1 MRFQV
6 WSSRVKDL
14 KFSRAIH
21 GGWRTEMMIKVDNLG
36 VSYGHGQNTIR
47 VVKDISFEV
56 AKGETFGLVGES
68 GCGKSTV
75 LGALAGRSKNWS
87 GSIVID
93 GETANPKRTK
103 SQLAKQQMVFQDP
116 FGSIHPRHTIGRT
129 LLEPLEIHGL
139 DRREERI
146 EQILREVGLPHNFRY
161 RFPHQLSGG
170 QRQRVAIA
178 RALILKPQ
186 ILLLDEPTS
195 ALDVSV
201 QAEILNLLKDLRDRE
216 HLSYVL
222 VSHDMAVIA
231 HLCDRV
237 AVMQNGIFVEVT
249 KRGNLLLGKVSHPY
263 TKTLLDGSRGY
274 VSARPRRLGIACEQL
289 IVQR

>member
-1 MRFQV
+1 M
-6 WSSRVKDL
+6 
-14 KFSRAIH
+14 
-21 GGWRTEMMIKVDNLG
+21 TMIKVDHLA
-36 VSYGHGQNTIR
+36 VSYGHGDSLIR
-47 VVKDISFEV
+47 VVNDVSFEV

-75 LGALAGRSKNWS
+75 LGALAGRNRQWT
-87 GSIVID
+87 GSIRID
-93 GETANPKRTK
+93 DEAIGQKRSI

-129 LLEPLEIHGL
+129 LLEPLEIHGK
-139 DRREERI
+139 DNRQERV
-146 EQILREVGLPHNFRY
+146 EKALKDVGLPLNFRY

-178 RALILKPQ
+178 RAIILEPR

-195 ALDVSV
+195 ALDVSI

-216 HLSYVL
+216 KLTYIL
-222 VSHDMAVIA
+222 VSHDLAVVA

-237 AVMQNGIFVEVT
+237 AIMQNGGFVEVAT
-249 KRGNLLLGKVSHPY
+249 KAQLLADTVAHPY
-263 TKTLLDGSRGY
+263 TRVLMDGSRGY
-274 VSARPRRLGIACEQL
+274 VASRRSVGVKAS
-289 IVQR
+289 